1 MFLKPL
7 RELRKTTAFRLT
19 LWYSSIFILSSLI
32 LFVLV
37 YFLLSSV
44 IQEKDRKIIE
54 AKVEEYSLQYENA
67 GRDAM
72 LKEIRME
79 ELSNERSGFLVRV
92 ADENNKTILL
102 TLPRKWG
109 GIRRD
114 ELEKG
119 IPKSSENYWIHVHG
133 NFDEHDHTE
142 NTYDDVLEVA
152 THRLSD
158 GYILQIGK
166 DPEEREDF
174 LERFQTIFA
183 GILIPVII
191 LGLAGG
197 SFLALRALRPIKDL
211 NRTVQNII
219 KTGKMDSRV
228 PPSLTGDE
236 LDELTQLFNGMLEK
250 IETLITGMKEA
261 LDNVAHDLRTPL
273 TRLRGVVEMA
283 LQSDADE
290 HALREALMDCAE
302 ESERMITILNTL
314 MDISEAETGVMKLN
328 RTQTNISVSIREVAE
343 LYEYVAE
350 DKGITISVDV
360 PERLAGY
367 VDPNRITQVI
377 ANLLDNAIK
386 YTEKGGK
393 VEISARQVE
402 DKIVI
407 SIKDTGCG
415 IAPHDLP
422 RIFERLYRGD
432 KSRSHRG
439 LGLGLSLV
447 KAVIHAHGGD
457 IDVKSKI
464 GQGTDIRV
472 SLPLNGNPAMQTWP
486 QTKHRPKS

>member
-1 MFLKPL
+1 
-7 RELRKTTAFRLT
+7 
-19 LWYSSIFILSSLI
+19 
-32 LFVLV
+32 
-37 YFLLSSV
+37 
-44 IQEKDRKIIE
+44 
-54 AKVEEYSLQYENA
+54 
-67 GRDAM
+67 
-72 LKEIRME
+72 
-79 ELSNERSGFLVRV
+79 
-92 ADENNKTILL
+92 
-102 TLPRKWG
+102 
-109 GIRRD
+109 
-114 ELEKG
+114 
-119 IPKSSENYWIHVHG
+119 
-133 NFDEHDHTE
+133 
-142 NTYDDVLEVA
+142 
-152 THRLSD
+152 
-158 GYILQIGK
+158 
-166 DPEEREDF
+166 
-174 LERFQTIFA
+174 
-183 GILIPVII
+183 
-191 LGLAGG
+191 
-197 SFLALRALRPIKDL
+197 
-211 NRTVQNII
+211 
-219 KTGKMDSRV
+219 
-228 PPSLTGDE
+228 
-236 LDELTQLFNGMLEK
+236 MLEK